1 MMRLCRRIISEELP
15 ALYSSPVTRLHHLF
29 SAFSPIVMARLSAVL
44 VLFSMLGANLAA
56 ASPVYDQEQ
65 QERDATC
72 DNNCFFGSFPG
83 GSCTND
89 AACMCTQQKYREKYF
104 CCMAEKCAASVMPD
118 SITRQTSE
126 CEARNLPFTF
136 DAEAVCGIK
145 LTTSSTS
152 SAPAAVTVTVTSDSP
167 SSTVSTTSSV
177 ASAADTTAATSS
189 SSSGLSSSSSQTGTG
204 GSTPS
209 PTANSAPVEKAML
222 TGIAGL
228 IVGVG
233 TFLL

>member
-1 MMRLCRRIISEELP
+1 
-15 ALYSSPVTRLHHLF
+15 
-29 SAFSPIVMARLSAVL
+29 
-44 VLFSMLGANLAA
+44 MLGANLAA
-56 ASPVYDQEQ
+56 ASPIYDQEQ

-72 DNNCFFGSFPG
+72 DVSTARPRSTGTEGLITDAPPCQNNCFFGSFPG